1 MTSKMWGGRFRKPPH
16 RLTEEFNASLSFDK
30 RLYRQDIRGSMAH
43 AEMLAKQGLLTEEE
57 GKLITKA
64 LQEIMAAL
72 ERGEL
77 QFDPGVEDIHTQV
90 ELWLIERIG
99 EPAKKL
105 HTGRSRNDQVALDVR
120 MYLKEEIGE
129 IKGLLLDLEETL
141 LDLAEE
147 HIYTVMP
154 GYTHLQK
161 GQPVTLAH
169 HFMAYFEM
177 FFRDLG
183 RLEDCE
189 KRVDF
194 MPLGSGAL
202 AGSGLDL
209 DREYVREKLGFAQ
222 LTRNSLDAVS
232 DRDFVLE
239 FLSFASITMMHLSRF
254 CEELVLWSTDEFK
267 FVEMDDAFAT
277 GSSLMPQKK
286 NPDVAEL
293 IRGKTGRV
301 YGDLICLLT
310 VMKGLPLA
318 YNKDMQEDKEALFDG
333 IDTLKKCLAVF
344 IPMLQTARFN
354 RQRMAEAAQGGFT
367 NATDLADYLVVKGVP
382 FRKAHEIAGQAVLYC
397 IEQGKS
403 LEDLSLEEFKHFS
416 PVIEDD
422 VFERIS
428 LKGCVN
434 SRKLKG
440 GTAPSA
446 VKEAVKEARE
456 LLSGIEPE
464 RRSRERDISEGEK
477 DIREW
482 ELPEQQSEFSGCW
495 GNTSAGETWR
505 QEVEEFVEGFFHSLV
520 GMLNAFTAEQP
531 PEEVLATLEIVP
543 FDQLVRDQ
551 LADREERIVSYAV
564 EKIKQLHQA
573 ELERIRA
580 YIEEQ

>member
-1 MTSKMWGGRFRKPPH
+1 MTAKMWGGRFRKPPH
-16 RLTEEFNASLSFDK
+16 RLTEEFNASLSFDR
-30 RLYRQDIRGSMAH
+30 RLYRQDIKGSMAH
-43 AEMLAKQGLLTEEE
+43 AAMLAKQGLITEEE
-57 GKLITKA
+57 KELIIKA
-64 LQEIMAAL
+64 LQEIMTGI

-77 QFDPGVEDIHTQV
+77 QFDPGVEDIHSQV
-90 ELWLIERIG
+90 ELWLIAKIG
-99 EPAKKL
+99 EPGKKL

-120 MYLKEEIGE
+120 MYLKEEIEE
-129 IKGLLLDLEETL
+129 IKGLLLELEHTL
-141 LDLAEE
+141 VSLAEE
-147 HIYTVMP
+147 HLYTVMP

-169 HFMAYFEM
+169 HLMAYFQM
-177 FFRDLG
+177 FWRDLG
-183 RLEDCE
+183 RLEDCK
-189 KRVDF
+189 KRLDF

-209 DREYVREKLGFAQ
+209 DREYVREQLGFAE

-254 CEELVLWSTDEFK
+254 CEELVLWSTDEFR

-301 YGDLICLLT
+301 YGDLVCLLT

-344 IPMLQTARFN
+344 IPMLQTARFD
-354 RQRMAEAAQGGFT
+354 RKRMAEAARGGFT

-382 FRKAHEIAGQAVLYC
+382 FREAHEIAGRSVLYC
-397 IEQGKS
+397 MEQGKS
-403 LEDLSLEEFKHFS
+403 LEDLSLEEFKRFS
-416 PVIEDD
+416 AVIEDD
-422 VFERIS
+422 VYEKIS
-428 LKGCVN
+428 LKGCIN

-440 GTAPSA
+440 GTAP
-446 VKEAVKEARE
+446 EAVSRAINEAKK
-456 LLSGIEPE
+456 LLSELGFDGGSEELDTGAEENGQRWEIQE
-464 RRSRERDISEGEK
+464 RAFEAPILR
-477 DIREW
+477 
-482 ELPEQQSEFSGCW
+482 
-495 GNTSAGETWR
+495 NNNAAGESW
-505 QEVEEFVEGFFHSLV
+505 QHEIEEFVEGFFHSLV
-520 GMLNAFTAEQP
+520 GMLNAFTAEHP
-531 PEEVLATLEIVP
+531 PEEVLATLEIIP
-543 FDQLVRDQ
+543 FDQLIRDQ
-551 LADREERIVSYAV
+551 LADQEERIISYAV

-573 ELERIRA
+573 ELERLRA
-580 YIEEQ
+580 YLEER

>member
-1 MTSKMWGGRFRKPPH
+1 MWGGRFRKPPH

-43 AEMLAKQGLLTEEE
+43 AEMLAKQGLITEEE
-57 GKLITKA
+57 KELIIKA
-64 LQEIMAAL
+64 LREIMTDID
-72 ERGEL
+72 RGEL
-77 QFDPGVEDIHTQV
+77 QFDPGVEDIHSQV
-90 ELWLIERIG
+90 ELWLIARIG
-99 EPAKKL
+99 EPGKKL

-120 MYLKEEIGE
+120 MYLKEEIEE
-129 IKGLLLDLEETL
+129 IKGLLLQLEHTL
-141 LDLAEE
+141 VNLAEE
-147 HIYTVMP
+147 HLYTVMP

-169 HFMAYFEM
+169 HLMAYFEM
-177 FFRDLG
+177 FWRDLG
-183 RLEDCE
+183 RLEDCK
-189 KRVDF
+189 KRLDF

-202 AGSGLDL
+202 AGSGLPL
-209 DREYVREKLGFAQ
+209 DREYVREQLGFAE

-254 CEELVLWSTDEFK
+254 CEELILWSTDEFR
-267 FVEMDDAFAT
+267 FVEMDDAFST

-333 IDTLKKCLAVF
+333 IDTLKQCLAVF
-344 IPMLQTARFN
+344 IPMLQTAKFD
-354 RQRMAEAAQGGFT
+354 RQRMAEAARGGFT

-382 FRKAHEIAGQAVLYC
+382 FREAHGIAGQAVLYC
-397 IEQGKS
+397 LERGKF
-403 LEDLSLEEFKHFS
+403 LEDLSLEEFKRFS

-422 VFERIS
+422 VYERIS
-428 LKGCVN
+428 LKGCIN

-440 GTAPSA
+440 GTAP
-446 VKEAVKEARE
+446 EAVREAIQDANK
-456 LLSGIEPE
+456 LLSECGRVRAGGASLLGDEEAEDWEQHGEEPLKLKE
-464 RRSRERDISEGEK
+464 SETDFSDESWRYEI
-477 DIREW
+477 DEW
-482 ELPEQQSEFSGCW
+482 
-495 GNTSAGETWR
+495 
-505 QEVEEFVEGFFHSLV
+505 VEGFFHSLV
-520 GMLNAFTAEQP
+520 SMLNAFTAEQP

-543 FDQLVRDQ
+543 FGQLVREQ
-551 LADREERIVSYAV
+551 LSDREEELIEYAV
-564 EKIKQLHQA
+564 EKVNQLHQA
-573 ELERIRA
+573 ELERLKA
-580 YIEEQ
+580 YLGGE